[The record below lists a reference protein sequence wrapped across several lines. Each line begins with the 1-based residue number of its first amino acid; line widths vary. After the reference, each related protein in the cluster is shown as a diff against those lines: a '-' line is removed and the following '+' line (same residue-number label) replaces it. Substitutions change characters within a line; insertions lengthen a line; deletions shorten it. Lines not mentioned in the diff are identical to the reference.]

1 MGWERRETDQRERRE
16 MAEEKDQVTKMAQFH
31 QEELHREGHPNH
43 SVGGWGM
50 TGISSN
56 RKTLR
61 DAGRT

>member
-1 MGWERRETDQRERRE
+1 MV
-16 MAEEKDQVTKMAQFH
+16 EEKDQVTKMAQFH

>member
-1 MGWERRETDQRERRE
+1 

-31 QEELHREGHPNH
+31 QEEPHREGQPNN
-43 SVGGWGM
+43 SVVGYGM
-50 TGISSN
+50 TVISSN